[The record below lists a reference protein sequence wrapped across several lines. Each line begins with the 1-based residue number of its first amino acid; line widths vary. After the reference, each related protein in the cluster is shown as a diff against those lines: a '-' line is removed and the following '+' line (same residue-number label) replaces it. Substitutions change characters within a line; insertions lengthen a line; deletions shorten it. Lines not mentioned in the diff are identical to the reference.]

1 MKNYQLIL
9 VIGLLYLCPIYS
21 SAQSTDS
28 ILKFGVWQFGA
39 EPLTAKFYPEI
50 SGRFSNLGW
59 KDLEIAPDVWD
70 WSIFDAE
77 INARAEGGLLV
88 MYKIY
93 VKDECPDWLF
103 TTGGVPK
110 VNEKNA
116 AGAVTGF
123 SPYYLDPDYGV
134 YFKRMVTK
142 VRQHV
147 EAFAPNIRNKIIAV
161 QACFGNTGDYIGYK
175 GDVATQYAITNNQF
189 DSLFYDFSKYFY
201 NEYKNTNP
209 KITLISNP
217 GNLGNEQ
224 MAWLLQNCPN
234 GWIKTGS
241 LGKGY
246 QLNDERNKAAWLY
259 DVLNLPQS
267 GSYVRARAEI
277 SADNLTYA
285 WWTNAPY
292 KNMFAVYN
300 YSIYWGLDWSNQ
312 KSEYLMDKNFDPP
325 FLHFNKYAG
334 QKNATTATNA
344 MCALKDALDASD
356 AVRFPAGTY
365 GTVSRTNTL
374 RYINIANKYLLYGA
388 KLEDV
393 NTATMLETDNLD
405 ATGTNDVGWNIFPG
419 NYERWINQI
428 DANTTSA
435 GYWNVAAIAE
445 PNSMHGRFARGF
457 DLTNGKN
464 ALYFDVASAF
474 LRYAPLNGAYPV
486 TIDITYLDNGTGSF
500 RLYYDSKTGGT
511 DKSSTQVTCTNTGKW
526 KKLSVTLNDA
536 YFGNRATRASDFY
549 IKSTNSQN
557 VIFSLVELSRPDTSL
572 SNIGLFASPLPSFD
586 TICINSTSTA
596 NSFLLQGQ
604 FLNGTDI
611 TIGPLSG
618 YSFST
623 SATGTFKDTII
634 FSGYG
639 TTINN
644 NIYVKLTTATAGSYS
659 GTIPVTGGGTTS
671 LSIAASGIAVNSSPT
686 LNAAVSDI
694 TCNNDKDGAI
704 NLAPTGGTGPFTY
717 LWESTLSTFDAT
729 TSQNIASLKEANY
742 TVTVTS
748 QGACKISQ
756 TFAITN
762 PDVIAVTITSD
773 SSIYCKGGSTTIKIS
788 ATGGTIPYS
797 GTGTFSQASGFK
809 SYTVT
814 DAHGCTKNGNIN
826 LDNGVNNTP
835 SKPTSMNSDAA
846 DEKGICEGG
855 SFVFS
860 TSTISGATSYMW
872 TLPAGSSITSP
883 DKNSNSITVNMPS
896 YSSSKTISVAAAAR
910 CGVSS
915 YYDRTINPIAD
926 KPANINGPT
935 SVKKQQKGIKYSVT
949 PAVAGITYTWTI
961 PNDANIT
968 AGNNTSSITVT
979 WGNNSGNVVAKA
991 KNNCGTSSGYS
1002 LYVRPNA
1009 AFAGGVSTTVSDASA
1024 STAGETDQTQ
1034 QLANKAAYIMPN
1046 PAKDQAVFSFTTAS
1060 SYNYLMQVTDL
1071 TGKILLRKQGV
1082 TVAGANRLPLDIHN
1096 FSNGMYI
1103 VTLTGAN
1110 GEKQMAKLVK
1120 Q

>member
-1 MKNYQLIL
+1 MKNYLHYV
-9 VIGLLYLCPIYS
+9 VIGLLYLCPIS
-21 SAQSTDS
+21 LSAQSTDS
-28 ILKFGVWQFGA
+28 LLKFGVWQFGA
-39 EPLTAKFYPEI
+39 APLSSKLYPEI

-77 INARAEGGLLV
+77 INARVEGGLLV

-93 VKDECPDWLF
+93 VKDESPDWLF

-110 VNEKNA
+110 VNEKNS

-147 EAFAPNIRNKIIAV
+147 ETFAPNVRNKIVAV

-175 GDVATQYAITNNQF
+175 GDVASQYAITNNQF
-189 DSLFYDFSKYFY
+189 DSLFYDFSTYFY

-217 GNLGNEQ
+217 GNLGDTQ

-246 QLNDERNKAAWLY
+246 QLNDERNKASWLY
-259 DVLNLPQS
+259 NVLNVPQN

-277 SADNLTYA
+277 TADNLLTG

-292 KNMFAVYN
+292 KNMFAIFN
-300 YSIYWGLDWSNQ
+300 SCIYWGMDWSNQ
-312 KSEYLMDKNFDPP
+312 KSEYLIDKNYDAP
-325 FLHFNKYAG
+325 FLYFNKYAG

-356 AVRFPAGTY
+356 AVRFPASTY
-365 GTVSRTNTL
+365 GTLSRTNTL

-393 NTATMLETDNLD
+393 NTATLLEADNLN
-405 ATGTNDVGWNIFPG
+405 AAGTNDVGWNIFPG

-435 GYWNVAAIAE
+435 GYWNVVALSDS
-445 PNSMHGRFARGF
+445 NSMHGRFARGF

-500 RLYYDSKTGGT
+500 CLYYDSQTGGT
-511 DKSSTQVTCTNTGKW
+511 DKASTSVTCTNTGKW
-526 KKLSVTLNDA
+526 KKFSVTLNDA

-557 VIFSLVELSRPDTSL
+557 VIFSLVELSRPNSSL

-586 TICINSTSTA
+586 TICINSTSVA
-596 NSFLLQGQ
+596 NSSLLQGQ
-604 FLNGTDI
+604 FLNGTNV
-611 TIGPLSG
+611 TVGPLSG
-618 YSFST
+618 YSFSN
-623 SATGTFKDTII
+623 SATGTFNDSLI
-634 FSGYG
+634 FNGYG

-644 NIYVKLTTATAGSYS
+644 NIYVKLTTATAGSYN
-659 GTIPVTGGGTTS
+659 GNIPVTGGGTTA
-671 LSIAASGIAVNSSPT
+671 LSIAVTGTAINST
-686 LNAAVSDI
+686 TALNDVLSNI
-694 TCNNDKDGAI
+694 TCNNANDGAI
-704 NLAPTGGTGPFTY
+704 TLAPTGGTGPFTY
-717 LWESTLSTFDAT
+717 KWTSPLTTFNT
-729 TSQNIASLKEANY
+729 TTTQNLTALKGADYLLQLTSKGGCVINKTY
-742 TVTVTS
+742 T
-748 QGACKISQ
+748 
-756 TFAITN
+756 ITN
-762 PDVIAVTITSD
+762 PDVIVVTVNAD
-773 SSIYCKGGSTTIKIS
+773 SAIYCQNGSTTVKVT
-788 ATGGTIPYS
+788 ATGGTLPYS
-797 GTGTFSQASGFK
+797 GIGTFTQFSGIK

-814 DAHGCTKNGNIN
+814 DAHGCTKTGSISLSNGTNSALAN
-826 LDNGVNNTP
+826 
-835 SKPTSMNSDAA
+835 PTSMNSNDADQA
-846 DEKGICEGG
+846 GICQGG
-855 SFVFS
+855 TFVFS
-860 TSTISGATSYMW
+860 TSLISGATSYMW
-872 TLPAGSSITSP
+872 ILPSSSTITST
-883 DKNSNSITVNMPS
+883 DKNSNSITVSMPN

-915 YYDRTINPIAD
+915 YYNRTLNPI
-926 KPANINGPT
+926 PANPTGINGPT
-935 SVKKQQKGIKYSVT
+935 SVSTKQKGINYTVV
-949 PAVAGITYTWTI
+949 PAVAGLTYTWTV
-961 PNDANIT
+961 PSDATIT
-968 AGNNTSSITVT
+968 AGSNTSSITVT
-979 WGNNSGNVVAKA
+979 WGNKAGNVTVTA
-991 KNNCGTSSGYS
+991 KNNCGSSNSFVLYVKVNSNHFAPTVGLTSSA
-1002 LYVRPNA
+1002 V
-1009 AFAGGVSTTVSDASA
+1009 SA
-1024 STAGETDQTQ
+1024 STAAEIQQPQT
-1034 QLANKAAYIMPN
+1034 ATFIIPN
-1046 PAKDQAVFSFTTAS
+1046 PAKNQAVFSFTATS
-1060 SYNYLMQVTDL
+1060 SYSYVMQITDL
-1071 TGKILLRKQGV
+1071 SGKTLFRKQGV
-1082 TVAGANRLPLDIHN
+1082 TVKGANRQSLDIHN

-1103 VTLTGAN
+1103 VTLIGAN
-1110 GEKQMAKLVK
+1110 GEKQMAKLIK
-1120 Q
+1120 E